1 VAGAAIAPARF
12 NRPALVVLPARDRIV
27 PPASAVALAAALP
40 QASRLEPPLGHI
52 GMIVGRQAEN
62 SVWGPLAGWLRQHR

>member
-1 VAGAAIAPARF
+1 
-12 NRPALVVLPARDRIV
+12 V